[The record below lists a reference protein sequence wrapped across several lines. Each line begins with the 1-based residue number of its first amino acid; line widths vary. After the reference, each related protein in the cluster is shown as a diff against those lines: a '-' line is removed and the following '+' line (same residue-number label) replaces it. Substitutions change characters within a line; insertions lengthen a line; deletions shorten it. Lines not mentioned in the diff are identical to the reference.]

1 MVWYYEPGFEH
12 SGHFR
17 SKFYKIIS
25 FCEKIGEEY
34 ILFMF
39 SVPFQV
45 SQFLPATSESG
56 STFLRLLKGKIVD
69 NRYIQK

>member
-1 MVWYYEPGFEH
+1 
-12 SGHFR
+12 
-17 SKFYKIIS
+17 
-25 FCEKIGEEY
+25 
-34 ILFMF
+34 MF